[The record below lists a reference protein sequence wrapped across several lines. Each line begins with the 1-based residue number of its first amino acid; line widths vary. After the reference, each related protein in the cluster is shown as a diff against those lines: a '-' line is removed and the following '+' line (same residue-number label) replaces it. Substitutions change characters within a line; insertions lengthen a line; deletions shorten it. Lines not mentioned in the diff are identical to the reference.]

1 MPSSAMILQMAQA
14 DGLSMQ
20 IHYIT
25 VLNYL
30 AKAYWLMLYMQP
42 MSLLL

>member
-1 MPSSAMILQMAQA
+1 MPSSALKLQMAQA
-14 DGLSMQ
+14 YGLSMQ
-20 IHYIT
+20 IDYIT

-30 AKAYWLMLYMQP
+30 AKAYWLMLHMQP